1 MTRKPLEA
9 IHAPNRED
17 LCNGSG
23 YFSPTETAALNNV
36 YREAYRAKEETR
48 YVSVKP
54 PPPRVNQ
61 ATTVQL
67 EQELARRRAE
77 ERKRRS
83 ADEQKAYIEARKK
96 ARQMQIVFTTL
107 CKVVGF
113 DFVGTIAFKSLET
126 GDVFGPEDFKP
137 QNDKREE

>member
-1 MTRKPLEA
+1 MMRKPLEA

-54 PPPRVNQ
+54 PQPRVNQ

-96 ARQMQIVFTTL
+96 ARHALQGGRIRF
-107 CKVVGF
+107 CRH
-113 DFVGTIAFKSLET
+113 DSI
-126 GDVFGPEDFKP
+126 
-137 QNDKREE
+137 

>member
-1 MTRKPLEA
+1 MHKPLEA
-9 IHAPNRED
+9 IHAPNREN

-67 EQELARRRAE
+67 EQELARRRA
-77 ERKRRS
+77 RNASAGAQTSKRRISRRGRRQGRCKLYLPRFARWSDSILS
-83 ADEQKAYIEARKK
+83 AR
-96 ARQMQIVFTTL
+96 
-107 CKVVGF
+107 
-113 DFVGTIAFKSLET
+113 
-126 GDVFGPEDFKP
+126 
-137 QNDKREE
+137 

>member
-1 MTRKPLEA
+1 MMRKPLEA

-54 PPPRVNQ
+54 P
-61 ATTVQL
+61 
-67 EQELARRRAE
+67 
-77 ERKRRS
+77 
-83 ADEQKAYIEARKK
+83 
-96 ARQMQIVFTTL
+96 
-107 CKVVGF
+107 
-113 DFVGTIAFKSLET
+113 
-126 GDVFGPEDFKP
+126 
-137 QNDKREE
+137 